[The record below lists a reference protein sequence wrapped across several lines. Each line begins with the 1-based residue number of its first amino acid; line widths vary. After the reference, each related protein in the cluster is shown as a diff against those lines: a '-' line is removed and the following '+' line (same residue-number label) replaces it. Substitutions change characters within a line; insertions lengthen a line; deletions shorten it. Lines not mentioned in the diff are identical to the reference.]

1 MSAQRPSSQQKKT
14 AISIIQDP
22 IQPKRATPA
31 ESPREPLPFKRPT
44 LADLRCAAPDPPQE
58 PARAAFCRPTLED
71 MKDVQVPFTLDQKI
85 DPQYKPYTVEDYRDL
100 QQMQDLGDRGGLG
113 PSLDEEWE
121 RKQQMR
127 ARLMQFGQKAKE
139 ENKAVIPKRGRPRP
153 EVKKGPSKRD
163 KMREYAG
170 KIPKPKAPPKEKE
183 RIAGEKPK
191 ATAAAVAAKYDL
203 EAELHRHDHFVA
215 RVEDLRLL
223 VAEYLD

>member
-1 MSAQRPSSQQKKT
+1 MSTPRPTSQQKKT

-22 IQPKRATPA
+22 IQPKAAAPA
-31 ESPREPLPFKRPT
+31 DSPREPLPFKRPT
-44 LADLRCAAPDPPQE
+44 LADLRAPPDPPQDAAR
-58 PARAAFCRPTLED
+58 PAFVRPTIED
-71 MKDVQVPFTLDQKI
+71 MQALQVDFTLDQKA

-100 QQMQDLGDRGGLG
+100 QQMQDHGDRGGLG

-127 ARLMQFGQKAKE
+127 ARLMQFGQKARE
-139 ENKAVIPKRGRPRP
+139 ENKAVIPKRAKPRP
-153 EVKKGPSKRD
+153 EAAKGPSKRD

-170 KIPKPKAPPKEKE
+170 KIPKPKPPAKEKE
-183 RIAGEKPK
+183 RTPDARPK

-203 EAELHRHDHFVA
+203 EAELHRHEHFVA